1 MSPLSPIIEPAASAQ
16 GGKRQTGLLNG
27 ISPFIPV
34 MRAAAS
40 AQGGEGSRGW
50 SAEARLA
57 LLGILACA
65 LIALAVYI
73 LFRIR
78 MTPGERE
85 RRRRSLLNSLGRIGD
100 AVITDI
106 QGNILYFTYS
116 VHGVSYNAS
125 QDVTAVRHLLPE
137 DLSQTIGWVSIK
149 YLPGNPANSMVLCE
163 RWSGIRPRVATPV
176 GRNE

>member
-1 MSPLSPIIEPAASAQ
+1 MPSPL
-16 GGKRQTGLLNG
+16 NG
-27 ISPFIPV
+27 VSPFNSV
-34 MRAAAS
+34 MRAAAI
-40 AQGGEGSRGW
+40 AQGGEGSLDW

-57 LLGILACA
+57 LLSILAGA
-65 LIALAVYI
+65 LVALAVYI

-85 RRRRSLLNSLGRIGD
+85 RRRRSLLNSQGRIGD

-106 QGNILYFTYS
+106 QGDILYFTYS

-137 DLSQTIGWVSIK
+137 DLSQTIGGVWIK
-149 YLPGNPANSMVLCE
+149 YLPRNPANSMVLCE
-163 RWSGIRPRVATPV
+163 RWSGIRPRVAMPV
-176 GRNE
+176 GQNK